1 MDETTPKR
9 IALFGPQGS
18 GKGTQAEKIT
28 ATFGVPHIAPGNIFR
43 KAIADKTELG
53 EKAEAV
59 LNSGQLMP
67 DEITNGLMQER
78 IEQEDAL
85 NGFVF
90 DGYPRNEVQADAV
103 DAMTNLS
110 YVIVIDVPEEE
121 SIKRISHRRSCPN
134 CGATYH
140 LDFKKPKTEGVCDA
154 CGTDLVQR
162 DDDKPE
168 AIKQRLA
175 IYHADTAPLLQ
186 RYRERGIVHD
196 VDGMGTIEE
205 IWERIQQVLWEL

>member
-67 DEITNGLMQER
+67 DEITNGLIRER
-78 IEQEDAL
+78 IVEEDAL
-85 NGFVF
+85 NGFVI
-90 DGYPRNEVQADAV
+90 DGYPRNGVQADAL
-103 DAMTNLS
+103 DSMTNLS
-110 YVIVIDVPEEE
+110 YVIVIEIPEEE

-134 CGATYH
+134 CGTTYH
-140 LDFKKPKTEGVCDA
+140 LDFKKPKQEGMCDS
-154 CGTDLVQR
+154 CGNDLVQR

-168 AIKQRLA
+168 AIKQRLV
-175 IYHADTAPLLQ
+175 IYRQETAPLLE
-186 RYRERGIVHD
+186 RYRERGILHE

-205 IWERIQQVLWEL
+205 IWERIQKVLWES